1 MASGSATKRAVAVAI
16 MAKAPWP
23 GAVKTRLCPPLLA
36 TEAAALYRCFLL
48 DKIRAVGALTGAQP
62 VIAYTPDDARAE
74 FDALAPSFT
83 LVPQRGPDLGA
94 RLHEILTHLLA
105 AGHAGALAVDSDTPT
120 LPARFLQQAVD
131 CLTRPG
137 PDVVLVCVCGPRL
150 GRVWRPGPRTG
161 WLYPACPRR
170 PEWPV
175 RPWLP
180 RCQTIHPPL
189 RMCAD
194 PGPARPRT
202 RVTWIKGFGHQGG
215 SATPAVMPTFP
226 TCHAKPPPFLSL
238 VYVLPGR
245 VMQRRRV
252 HLLAFVLGQ
261 PAHFRRVPFEPFRVG
276 AGGFVAIG
284 AVRTSSH

>member
-1 MASGSATKRAVAVAI
+1 MASGSSTPRTVAVAI

-74 FDALAPSFT
+74 FDTLAPSFT

-137 PDVVLVCVCGPRL
+137 PDVVLGPTEDGGYYL
-150 GRVWRPGPRTG
+150 IGV
-161 WLYPACPRR
+161 RR
-170 PEWPV
+170 PHRELFDAM
-175 RPWLP
+175 PWSTPEVLEVTLRRAAAAGLRAACLP
-180 RCQTIHPPL
+180 SWFDVDTPDDLERLSKSIN
-189 RMCAD
+189 AD
-194 PGPARPRT
+194 EATSARETERFLT
-202 RVTWIKGFGHQGG
+202 TWR
-215 SATPAVMPTFP
+215 A
-226 TCHAKPPPFLSL
+226 
-238 VYVLPGR
+238 
-245 VMQRRRV
+245 
-252 HLLAFVLGQ
+252 
-261 PAHFRRVPFEPFRVG
+261 
-276 AGGFVAIG
+276 
-284 AVRTSSH
+284 